1 MSNHGRSYKRILQS
15 ESFKLSEKIA
25 CDHCHLE
32 FSKDV
37 MIEDEGHYFCCNG
50 CQGVF
55 HLLSDE
61 GLDGFYDKLG
71 GNKLAPPSEQY
82 EDSANFDSP
91 AFYERFVSVD
101 DDGFHEVSL
110 IIEGIH
116 CAACVW
122 LNEKALT
129 SMDGVV
135 ATNINY
141 TNNKAKIIW
150 DDSIVKLSKIIDMI
164 RAIGYNAYP
173 YDASLQEVKADK
185 ERKEYYMRIAVAVF
199 ATMNMMT
206 IMVAQYAG
214 YFTGITPQI
223 KHILNIGEWVLATP
237 VLFYS
242 GWPFIRG
249 MYYGMKTKTVNM
261 DTLVATG
268 AILTYI
274 YSIYITV
281 TRSGEAYFDSVT
293 MIVTF
298 VLVGKF
304 LEVLSKKSIA
314 DTLDIM
320 NHHLPNDVKTI
331 EDKKVVSKNVND
343 VAVDEIVLINAGER
357 IAIDGEIV
365 EGSGTFD
372 ESSLTGESEPVFKR
386 VGENIISGTVS
397 IDADVKYRVTKDFA
411 HSTMSNIV
419 ALLENAMNNKPKIQQ
434 LANRLSEYF
443 STIILALSF
452 FTFVAWYLYS
462 SHFEQSFM
470 ISIAVIVIACPCAL
484 ALATPVATLVGLSM
498 ASKRG
503 ILFKEA
509 AQLETMA
516 NANVLLL
523 DKTGTITKGRPQV
536 VNEELFDSFDKVL
549 LFSLLVNSKHPVSKG
564 VSNYIYSEGFE
575 PFELQSFQNI
585 PSQGVS
591 AMYEGKMLAGGN
603 AKLMKTIGIDVKNE
617 SHNSEFYFAYAGE
630 LLAKY
635 ELFDLPRE
643 DAKASIE
650 KIKKM
655 GIEVIMLTGDHQASA
670 KKVAELVGI
679 EQYEYELTPQ
689 DKAVFVQKL
698 HEYKKVT
705 VMAGD
710 GINDIL
716 ALANSDIAIAM
727 GNGSDIAIE
736 VSDVVLLN
744 DTFVSLCDSFKIA
757 KKTFTMIKENL
768 ALSFVYNAVTIPLAM
783 AGYIIPLIAAIS
795 MSVSSLLV
803 VGNSMRIKFG
813 YKG

>member
-1 MSNHGRSYKRILQS
+1 MSN
-15 ESFKLSEKIA
+15 KIS
-25 CDHCHLE
+25 CSHCHLE
-32 FSKDV
+32 FSEDV
-37 MIEDEGHYFCCNG
+37 MIKEDEHYFCCNG

-71 GNKLAPPSEQY
+71 NNKLAPPSEQF
-82 EDSANFDSP
+82 EDASNFDSP
-91 AFYERFVSVD
+91 AFYERFVSTNK
-101 DDGFHEVSL
+101 DGFSEVSL

-122 LNEKALT
+122 LNEKAL
-129 SMDGVV
+129 SGMDGVV

-150 DDSIVKLSKIIDMI
+150 ADDSVKLSKIIDMI

-185 ERKEYYMRIAVAVF
+185 ERKEYYTRIAVAVF

-214 YFTGITPQI
+214 YFTGISGNI
-223 KHILNIGEWVLATP
+223 RHILNIGEWVLATP

-249 MYYGMKTKTVNM
+249 MYFGIKTHTVNM

-274 YSIYITV
+274 YSIYITL
-281 TRSGEAYFDSVT
+281 TRSGEAYFDSAT

-298 VLVGKF
+298 VLIGKF
-304 LEVLSKKSIA
+304 LEVLSKKGIA
-314 DTLDIM
+314 DTLDVM
-320 NHHLPNDVKTI
+320 NHYLPDDVKVI
-331 EDKKVVSKNVND
+331 QEKKIVTKNVND
-343 VAVDEIVLINAGER
+343 VVVGDIIIVNSGEKV
-357 IAIDGEIV
+357 AIDGEIV
-365 EGSGTFD
+365 EGNGSFD
-372 ESSLTGESEPVFKR
+372 ESSLTGENEPVFKT
-386 VGENIISGTVS
+386 VGENIISGAVS
-397 IDADVKYRVTKDFA
+397 IDADIKYKTTKDFA
-411 HSTMSNIV
+411 NSTMSNIV
-419 ALLENAMNNKPKIQQ
+419 DLLENAMNNKPKIQQ
-434 LANRLSEYF
+434 LANQLSEYF
-443 STIILALSF
+443 STIILFLSF
-452 FTFVAWYLYS
+452 VTLVGWYIYS
-462 SHFEQSFM
+462 SNFEQSFM

-484 ALATPVATLVGLSM
+484 ALATPVATLVGLSI

-516 NANVLLL
+516 HANILLL
-523 DKTGTITKGRPQV
+523 DKTGTITKGRPEV
-536 VNEELFDSFDKVL
+536 VKENIILPFRQ
-549 LFSLLVNSKHPVSKG
+549 SLLYSLLLNSKHPIAKG
-564 VSNYIYSEGFE
+564 IANYIFSEDLE
-575 PFELQSFQNI
+575 PLELQSFKNI
-585 PSQGVS
+585 PSQGIS
-591 AMYEGKMLAGGN
+591 AMFDGKMLAGGN
-603 AKLMKTIGIDVKNE
+603 AKLMQTIGISVQSQSD
-617 SHNSEFYFAYAGE
+617 NSEFYFAYDGQ

-635 ELFDLPRE
+635 ELFDIPRD
-643 DAKASIE
+643 DAKEAIE
-650 KIKKM
+650 KIRKL
-655 GIEVIMLTGDHQASA
+655 GIEIIMLTGDHEQSA
-670 KKVAELVGI
+670 KKVAKLVGI
-679 EQYEYELTPQ
+679 EKYASQLTPQ
-689 DKAVFVQKL
+689 DKATYIEKL
-698 HEYKKVT
+698 HQSEKIT

-710 GINDIL
+710 GVNDIL

-744 DTFVSLCDSFKIA
+744 DTFSSLSDSFKISQR
-757 KKTFTMIKENL
+757 TFTMIKENL
-768 ALSFVYNAVTIPLAM
+768 VLSFIYNAITIPLAM

-795 MSVSSLLV
+795 MSVSSLVV

-813 YKG
+813 YNSNPS